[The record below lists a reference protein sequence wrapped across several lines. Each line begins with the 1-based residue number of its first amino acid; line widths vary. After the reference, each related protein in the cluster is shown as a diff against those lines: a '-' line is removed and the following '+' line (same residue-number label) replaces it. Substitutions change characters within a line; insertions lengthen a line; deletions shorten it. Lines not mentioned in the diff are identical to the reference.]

1 MAAANSAI
9 PSFGAP
15 LFCAS
20 SPAFTCRRISCR
32 FPSPSAALAILPAS
46 ASESTVWMTS
56 NRRTASLALFDCRCP
71 IRCQTVGGVACTSDR
86 FSRASCTRF
95 SPMSVM
101 PASIASSTAAPG
113 KVLETAMSETV
124 SVLRPAREQAAV
136 IRARTA
142 ATFSR
147 TGTAALHPT
156 AAGPNLGAVECQVGK
171 AVGIFVSGAQRVPDR
186 EAAEVAGHR
195 ARPLVQRHQGRM
207 LYAVLAEHLLDEQ
220 QGVADDLE
228 LIGAFLARHVERL
241 QQAGVLRDVVR
252 RRAEVAADLDDFGVA
267 AHEHTVA
274 CRSGIAAA
282 RSVDECNE
290 FLQGAGLSR

>member
-9 PSFGAP
+9 PSFVAP

-20 SPAFTCRRISCR
+20 PPAFTCRRISCR

-56 NRRTASLALFDCRCP
+56 NRRAACLALFDCRCP
-71 IRCQTVGGVACTSDR
+71 IRCQTVAGVARTSGR

-95 SPMSVM
+95 SATSVM
-101 PASIASSTAAPG
+101 PASIASSTAAAG
-113 KVLETAMSETV
+113 KVLETAMSVTV
-124 SVLRPAREQAAV
+124 SVRRPAREQAAV
-136 IRARTA
+136 MRARTA

-147 TGTAALHPT
+147 TGTTALHP
-156 AAGPNLGAVECQVGK
+156 ASAGPNLGAVECEVSK

-186 EAAEVAGHR
+186 AAPGMAGHR
-195 ARPLVQRHQGRM
+195 PSPLVQPHQVRM
-207 LYAVLAEHLLDEQ
+207 LDTVLAEHLLNEQ

-228 LIGAFLARHVERL
+228 LVGAFLARHVERL
-241 QQAGVLRDVVR
+241 EQARVLRDVVR
-252 RRAEVAADLDDFGVA
+252 RRAEVATDLDDFGVGA
-267 AHEHTVA
+267 NEHTVA

-290 FLQGAGLSR
+290 FLQGEGLSR